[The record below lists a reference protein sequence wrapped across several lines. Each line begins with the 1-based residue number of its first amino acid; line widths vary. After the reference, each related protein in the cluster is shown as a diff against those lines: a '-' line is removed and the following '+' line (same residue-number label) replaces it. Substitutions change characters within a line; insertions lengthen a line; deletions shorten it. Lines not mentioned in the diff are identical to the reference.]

1 MAHQKNKNNKPNMRS
16 FLILLMLLFFS
27 SSSEL
32 SACDSSHYEDQN
44 YLSSLV
50 PALVYTPPSCYLN
63 DADALFTEA
72 HNYQSS
78 EPLKAAEIYA
88 QAGALYHWNI
98 YEWGNAAPRSLYQ
111 SAILSSFRAGF
122 YMQDNDRN
130 GAQSYFSYC
139 YNTMSAYLR
148 LFETEISVPDIH
160 VCIMIFNKIASFFE
174 KSEHSSDKQNAADF
188 YIKAGNLGMIAFN
201 KLQVTDKATPLDYEK
216 PAIAYYN
223 AAYTLKDINP
233 ALSSPFYQYSA
244 KLHLSRTQYKG
255 NHATENDL
263 RMTSR
268 ALYCL
273 VFWNDSL
280 SADQKFSIYRI
291 VLNLELRRF
300 ELLGPAAIAQ
310 DYDIIAKAYYN
321 LGTLCSNAFARILQ
335 LQYYQ
340 KAAEF
345 ESIYLIQKNFHVPD
359 QELLDAHLIYQEAAE
374 TMQLYDQA
382 QAQIFYNQAQ
392 LIQSLLNQ
400 R

>member
-1 MAHQKNKNNKPNMRS
+1 
-16 FLILLMLLFFS
+16 
-27 SSSEL
+27 
-32 SACDSSHYEDQN
+32 
-44 YLSSLV
+44 
-50 PALVYTPPSCYLN
+50 
-63 DADALFTEA
+63 
-72 HNYQSS
+72 
-78 EPLKAAEIYA
+78 
-88 QAGALYHWNI
+88 
-98 YEWGNAAPRSLYQ
+98 
-111 SAILSSFRAGF
+111 
-122 YMQDNDRN
+122 
-130 GAQSYFSYC
+130 
-139 YNTMSAYLR
+139 
-148 LFETEISVPDIH
+148 
-160 VCIMIFNKIASFFE
+160 
-174 KSEHSSDKQNAADF
+174 
-188 YIKAGNLGMIAFN
+188 
-201 KLQVTDKATPLDYEK
+201 
-216 PAIAYYN
+216 
-223 AAYTLKDINP
+223 KDINP
-233 ALSSPFYQYSA
+233 ALSYPFYQHSA
-244 KLHLSRTQYKG
+244 KLHLSRTQHKG

-263 RMTSR
+263 RMTSS

-280 SADQKFSIYRI
+280 PADQKFSIYRI

-321 LGTLCSNAFARILQ
+321 LGALCSNAFARILR